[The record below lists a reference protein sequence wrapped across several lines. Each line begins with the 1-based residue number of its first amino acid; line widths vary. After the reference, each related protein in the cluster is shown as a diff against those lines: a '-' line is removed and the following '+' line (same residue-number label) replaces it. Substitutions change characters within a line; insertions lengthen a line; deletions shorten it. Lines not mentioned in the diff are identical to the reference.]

1 MGEVIYGD
9 IKQYIDELAQ
19 SLGVAAE
26 HVYEILVR
34 QQISDGIITIIATS
48 LVWAALATAFYKAVK
63 RDDFYEGKV
72 TVTFIIGVASGV
84 GIFFALIIGSF
95 ESIAAVKQLIN
106 PEYYAI
112 REIMDVIKG
121 GK

>member
-26 HVYEILVR
+26 HVYELLVR
-34 QQISDGIITIIATS
+34 QQISDGIVTIIATT
-48 LVWAALATAFYKAVK
+48 LIWVVLATAFYKAVK
-63 RDDFYEGKV
+63 RDDFYESKV